1 MKALNMDPKEDI
13 PFNFLFRGPPGTGKT
28 TTAKKMGKVFYDMGL
43 LASAEVVECSATDII
58 GQYVGQTGPKA
69 QQQLDKA
76 LGRVLFVDEAY
87 RLAEGNFAKEAMDEI
102 VDAVTKDRYFKKL
115 VIILAGYET
124 DINRLMSVNAGLT
137 SRFPEVIDFR
147 PLTAEECVALMLLL
161 LRKQKDSLRVKSKK
175 DLDLSCLEEPTTGF
189 KQGLLQIFTELAA
202 QDNWASARDVQ
213 ALAKGMFNKVLRD
226 KDGRGHLVLTE
237 DTVTTA
243 LAAMLRERASRA
255 TAYPAP
261 PPGLHEILQAQ
272 SASLPPLRSPHL
284 QPPLPQPEPR
294 PSLSRTNQALPLET
308 TTTSPTPQPT
318 PSKQPSAPNH
328 TQHPTTTPS
337 GPPNATQAY
346 QTKSGPSSS
355 STSKPKTSARQST
368 SVSKKPLRKR
378 LTSLERRSSQT
389 CSRKRHAGAKRR
401 R

>member
-1 MKALNMDPKEDI
+1 
-13 PFNFLFRGPPGTGKT
+13 
-28 TTAKKMGKVFYDMGL
+28 MGKVFYDMGF
-43 LASAEVVECSATDII
+43 LASAEVVECSATDLI
-58 GQYVGQTGPKA
+58 GQYVGQTGPKV

-124 DINRLMSVNAGLT
+124 DINRLISVNAGLT

-213 ALAKGMFNKVLRD
+213 GLAKGIFNKVLRD

-261 PPGLHEILQAQ
+261 PPGLQEILQAQ
-272 SASLPPLRSPHL
+272 FGLPPTAPQPSPTTSASTARA
-284 QPPLPQPEPR
+284 QTEPEPNKPGPPPGDNNNVTNPSTNTFKTTIR
-294 PSLSRTNQALPLET
+294 PKPH
-308 TTTSPTPQPT
+308 P
-318 PSKQPSAPNH
+318 APNN
-328 TQHPTTTPS
+328 HPIR
-337 GPPNATQAY
+337 PPNATQAY

-378 LTSLERRSSQT
+378 LTRLERRSSQT